1 MLGNFQQIA
10 EAFFILAF
18 IISKDKGTTKSIL
31 LGIRQT
37 DIPPDKINTIMS
49 KTKHTQSMQHYL
61 DIKSQYPKLLLLYQ
75 MGDFYELFYDDAK
88 LAARL
93 LDITLTS
100 RNRSDKEPIPMAG
113 VPVHAVESYIAKLV
127 AQGQSV
133 VLCNQIGDPKASK
146 GLVERKVVRIITA
159 GTLTE
164 ESLLQEKKAN
174 LLVSIH
180 KDKGNYGIAAV
191 ELSTGHFTL
200 CECEDTATLNAEI
213 RRLQPAELLQAEDQN
228 ISISVQ
234 TQQTTRPPWH
244 YTYDYSHRILCE
256 QMGSRD
262 LSGFGCEQMHSA
274 VCAAGALLHYLKETQ
289 KTLLPH
295 LSKLTVE
302 HLQDYIAID
311 AESRACLE
319 IDSSLS
325 SVHKHCLTAIYD
337 QTSSAMGSRCLR
349 RWFGQPLKD
358 HDRINNRL
366 DAVAWLLHEGDREAI
381 TRQLKKISDLERIIS
396 RLALETARPRD
407 LLGMRETLERLPKI
421 RALLN
426 HADAT
431 LLQKINAML
440 NVNEAVVET
449 LKKAIKD
456 QPPATIRD
464 GGVIKEGFDAK
475 LDELRTLSDH
485 ADDYL
490 LNLEKDEK
498 QRSGLANL
506 RIGYN
511 KIHGYYIEISKAQA
525 KHVPEDYQ
533 CVQTL
538 KNCSRFTVAAL
549 HQFQGRILAAQE
561 QALAYEK
568 KCYLQLLQS
577 FLPELAALKKCA
589 QALAMIDVFNS
600 LACCAQQ
607 YHYCR
612 PEFSQQIGIKII
624 GGRHAVAE
632 RTMEKEFIPNDL
644 YMDEQRRILIITG
657 PNMGGKSTY
666 MRQTALI
673 VLLAHIGAYIP
684 ADKAVIGPIDRIFTR
699 IGAADDI
706 ASGRSTF
713 MVEMTETAN
722 ILNNATPHSLILM
735 DEIGRGTSTFDGMS
749 LAWACVA
756 YLAENN
762 RALTLFASHYFELT
776 SLDRHYETVHNLHI
790 EAIEHK
796 EKIIFLYKVK
806 AGPANKSYGLQV
818 ARLAGVPKN
827 VIDVARQKLHQLES
841 RQKQFNGDPQT
852 TMEFSQP
859 IDQNVE
865 GDRKIIGLL
874 EALDL
879 DALSP
884 REAHAKLYEI
894 KQEAEK
900 S

>member
-1 MLGNFQQIA
+1 MQQ
-10 EAFFILAF
+10 
-18 IISKDKGTTKSIL
+18 
-31 LGIRQT
+31 
-37 DIPPDKINTIMS
+37 
-49 KTKHTQSMQHYL
+49 YL

-100 RNRSDKEPIPMAG
+100 RSRADKEPIPMAG

-127 AQGQSV
+127 QQGESV
-133 VLCNQIGDPKASK
+133 VLCNQMGDSKASR
-146 GLVERKVVRIITA
+146 GLVERKVVRIITP

-164 ESLLQEKKAN
+164 ESLLQERKEN

-180 KDKGNYGIAAV
+180 EDKDNYGIATV
-191 ELSTGHFTL
+191 ELSSGNFTL
-200 CECEDTATLNAEI
+200 CECENAETLNAEI
-213 RRLQPAELLQAEDQN
+213 KRLQPSEILLAEDQDL
-228 ISISVQ
+228 SLSTPAQ
-234 TQQTTRPPWH
+234 RTARPTWH
-244 YTYDYSHRILCE
+244 YAYDYCHRILCE
-256 QMGSRD
+256 QMNTRD
-262 LSGFGCEQMHSA
+262 LSGFGCDRMYSA
-274 VCAAGALLHYLKETQ
+274 VCAAGALFHYLKETQ
-289 KTLLPH
+289 KTVLPH

-302 HLQDYIAID
+302 YLQDYIAID

-319 IDSSLS
+319 IDSSFS
-325 SVHKHCLTAIYD
+325 GQDKHSLTAIYD
-337 QTSSAMGSRCLR
+337 KTSSAMGSRCLR

-366 DAVAWLLHEGDREAI
+366 DAVAWLLDDGDRDAI
-381 TRQLKKISDLERIIS
+381 TQKLKKISDLERIIS
-396 RLALETARPRD
+396 RLALLTARPRD
-407 LLGMRETLERLPKI
+407 LLGMRETLEILPDIQALVERADVRLLRKI
-421 RALLN
+421 S
-426 HADAT
+426 
-431 LLQKINAML
+431 AMF
-440 NVNEAVVET
+440 NIKQTIVET
-449 LKKAIKD
+449 LRKAIKD

-475 LDELRTLSDH
+475 LDELRNLSSH

-490 LNLEKDEK
+490 LKLENDEK
-498 QRSGLANL
+498 QRSGLSNL

-511 KIHGYYIEISKAQA
+511 KIHGYYIEVSKAQA

-538 KNCSRFTVAAL
+538 KNASRFTIPAL

-568 KCYLQLLQS
+568 KLYLELMQG
-577 FLPELAALKKCA
+577 FLPELGILKACA
-589 QALAMIDVFNS
+589 QGLATLDVFNS
-600 LACCAQQ
+600 LACCAHR
-607 YHYCR
+607 YNYRR
-612 PEFSQQIGIKII
+612 PEFSEQIGIKII
-624 GGRHAVAE
+624 AGRHPVAE
-632 RTMEKEFIPNDL
+632 RTMGKEFIPNDL

-684 ADKAVIGPIDRIFTR
+684 ADKAIIGPIDRIFTR
-699 IGAADDI
+699 IGASDDI
-706 ASGRSTF
+706 SSGRSTF

-722 ILNNATPHSLILM
+722 ILNNASSQSLILM

-756 YLAENN
+756 YLAEHN

-776 SLDRHYETVHNLHI
+776 SLDRHYETVHNVHI
-790 EAIEHK
+790 DAIEHK

-818 ARLAGVPKN
+818 AKLAGVPED
-827 VIDVARQKLHQLES
+827 VIRVARQKLHRLEAQ
-841 RQKQFNGDPQT
+841 QKQLNGDAQIT
-852 TMEFSQP
+852 LEFPSRKSRE
-859 IDQNVE
+859 I
-865 GDRKIIGLL
+865 GSDRKLVAML
-874 EALDL
+874 CKLDL

-884 REAHAKLYEI
+884 REAQAKLYEI
-894 KQEAEK
+894 KNEAEK
-900 S
+900 N